1 MIDIHSHLLPGVDDG
16 SRSIESSVAVLERF
30 GRHGVELVVL
40 TPHLDASRAAS
51 APLARNREILAEL
64 QAAAPSVPEL
74 VLGWEIMLDQPGA
87 ELNAEHLRLGG
98 APAILVEFPRSGL
111 PMGHAEELWRLRMS
125 GVVPVVAH
133 PERYNGCTPD
143 VVRSWRNAGAAI
155 QTDAT
160 MLLGGGHVGQL
171 GKALLAEGLID
182 ILASDNH
189 ADSRSLAPARDW
201 LTEMGAGEQADLLTR
216 INARRLLDG
225 QPVLPVA
232 PVVTERGMLRRLREL
247 VFGRR
252 QATSPST

>member
-16 SRSIESSVAVLERF
+16 SRSIASSVAVLERF
-30 GRHGVELVVL
+30 ARHGVELVVL
-40 TPHLDASRAAS
+40 TPHLEASRAAS
-51 APLARNREILAEL
+51 APWESHRAILAEL
-64 QAAAPSVPEL
+64 QAAAPPLPQL
-74 VLGWEIMLDQPGA
+74 VLGWEIMLDEPGA

-111 PMGHAEELWRLRMS
+111 PRGHAEELWRLRMS

-133 PERYNGCTPD
+133 PERYLGCTPEI
-143 VVRSWRNAGAAI
+143 VRSWRNAGAAI

-160 MLLGGGHVGQL
+160 MLLGGGSMGQL
-171 GKALLAEGLID
+171 AKTLLAEGLID

-189 ADSRSLAPARDW
+189 ADSRSLAPARTW
-201 LTEMGAGEQADLLTR
+201 LEELGAGEQAALLTR
-216 INARRLLDG
+216 TNARRLLDG

-232 PVVTERGMLRRLREL
+232 PVIADRGMFTRLREL

-252 QATSPST
+252 QPQSQ